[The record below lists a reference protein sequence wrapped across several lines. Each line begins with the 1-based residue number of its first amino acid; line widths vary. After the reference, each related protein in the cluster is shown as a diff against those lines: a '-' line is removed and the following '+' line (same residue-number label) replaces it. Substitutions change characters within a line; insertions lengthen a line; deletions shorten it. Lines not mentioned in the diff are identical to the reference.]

1 MNIFGRMVERAKSE
15 GQIARAEVG
24 STDSDIDFEAILAP
38 MPSKNADQMRAQTR
52 RAHVSEVQ
60 RAVAWTIKTSPAET
74 SPAETSTPETF
85 TSETFASETASP
97 ETSSPKMSAP
107 LTRPTPSTALS
118 SKHDKMAVKPAP
130 VKDITVSATSKS
142 VNSEQPSVQ
151 SPKTMAPRDEPKSD
165 IAMANDYIETIR
177 HYSRRTIE
185 QQERSEARLR
195 GLSGVLKQIELKLAT
210 FSRMEARLDTALQ
223 ANKVLQGHIDDGKER
238 SQMLELRIKTLEP
251 QYVALRD
258 TLETARIDL
267 SAQRDVIRGQKEKLT
282 RFNTLLSKAATR
294 VAETDSRSASVAQ
307 AYKKLRSE
315 FQEQTNALS
324 KKNRR
329 LVDLEK
335 GWDAMAKKLA
345 VRNNDYEVM
354 SVELKGLK
362 NEHEDLKKRYLDAS
376 AAFENARYEF
386 KSQITELKNKLL
398 RRNEEYTTLNSHL
411 ESFKAQVEE
420 TGGISAFRE
429 REIVELK
436 EAVEAERERVRIA
449 ENRMVDKAHLADMN
463 GRALERAK
471 FEYEVLNEK
480 YATALSDIDMFKNM
494 ALSQNQKLSRYAAVS
509 GSIDTDETKPPA
521 SKLAAIQSTKAQKP
535 KKKPKNTNRAD
546 SGAFDPGF
554 KARAFVTPRP

>member
-15 GQIARAEVG
+15 GQIARAEIG
-24 STDSDIDFEAILAP
+24 SKDSDIDFEAILAP
-38 MPSKNADQMRAQTR
+38 LPSKNADQMRAQSR
-52 RAHVSEVQ
+52 RANISEVQ
-60 RAVAWTIKTSPAET
+60 RAAARTIKTSP
-74 SPAETSTPETF
+74 S
-85 TSETFASETASP
+85 
-97 ETSSPKMSAP
+97 ETSSQETSLQMTSAQMTSAQKTLVQKTAAP
-107 LTRPTPSTALS
+107 LTRPTPPTTLS
-118 SKHDKMAVKPAP
+118 AKQDKIAVNAP
-130 VKDITVSATSKS
+130 TVQNAPESPTSKS
-142 VNSEQPSVQ
+142 VNSEQSSVQ

-195 GLSGVLKQIELKLAT
+195 GLSGVLKQVELKLAT
-210 FSRMEARLDTALQ
+210 FSRMEARLDAALK

-267 SAQRDVIRGQKEKLT
+267 STQRDVIRGQKEKLT
-282 RFNTLLSKAATR
+282 RFNSLLSKAATR

-315 FQEQTNALS
+315 FQEQTNDLS

-436 EAVEAERERVRIA
+436 EAVEAERERVRVA
-449 ENRMVDKAHLADMN
+449 ESRMVDKAHLADMN

-509 GSIDTDETKPPA
+509 GSIDTEETKAPA
-521 SKLAAIQSTKAQKP
+521 SRLAAIQSPKAQKS
-535 KKKPKNTNRAD
+535 NHANRGD
-546 SGAFDPGF
+546 TGAFDPGF
-554 KARAFVTPRP
+554 KARAFVTPSP